1 MFKVK
6 YKREVITKSKATANE
21 VRSNEEQSNPHYE
34 KMTMIQQRSQKWK
47 RSDEM
52 TNLSA
57 KLAADLSKKW
67 YQ

>member
-34 KMTMIQQRSQKWK
+34 KMTMIQQRSQK
-47 RSDEM
+47 
-52 TNLSA
+52 
-57 KLAADLSKKW
+57 
-67 YQ
+67 